1 MRIIPP
7 ELEIGPDEGFD
18 PKKDIFKR
26 AELGRGLT
34 NIVSAVAEPL
44 VIALDGQWGSGKT
57 TFLKMWAGELRKTCF
72 HVIYFDAFAN
82 DYAEDA
88 FTALAGKIIELVEE
102 AKKGKTPSGKKF
114 VERAV
119 DAGKIVLRSGL
130 KIGVKAATM
139 GALDAVDLKSLE
151 SDVATE
157 TSALADKYV
166 GELLTKQRE
175 KKATIAAF
183 RQALAELPAILTVDQ
198 PGSEQSEGTA
208 KPLVFII
215 DELDRCRPLF
225 ALEILERVK
234 HFFAVPGVHFVLGAN
249 LVQLQN
255 SVVVAYGPG
264 IDAHTY
270 LQKFIHLTVM
280 LDRSADYRS
289 ERVAKKYIEFLASQL
304 RFRPEDNR
312 TVELCMEL
320 IEYVAEERD
329 LSLRSIERV
338 FSTLAIALAVTDD
351 RSFRLPPVLAGLC
364 VLKVTHP
371 DLYRKAKKGSLTFA
385 DARQIFF
392 SREGKDEEE
401 KHRLQWSK
409 EWWQFCTGP
418 TMPEERVN
426 ELARS
431 SRAFRYS
438 LQREQIVAFTAN
450 HIIDRLV
457 PPSV

>member
-1 MRIIPP
+1 MRIFPP
-7 ELEIGPDEGFD
+7 ELEIGSNEGFD

-34 NIVSAVAEPL
+34 NIVSTVAESL
-44 VIALDGQWGSGKT
+44 VIALDAQWGSGKT
-57 TFLKMWAGELRKTCF
+57 TFLKMWAGELRKAGIP
-72 HVIYFDAFAN
+72 VIYFDAFAN

-88 FTALAGKIIELVEE
+88 FTALAGEIVELVEE

-114 VERAV
+114 LERAV

-139 GALDAVDLKSLE
+139 GALDAADLKTLE
-151 SDVATE
+151 SDVASE

-183 RQALAELPAILTVDQ
+183 RQALAELPTFLTTDQ
-198 PGSEQSEGTA
+198 LGSEQPESEA
-208 KPLVFII
+208 KPLIFII

-234 HFFAVPGVHFVLGAN
+234 HFFAVPSVHFVLGVN
-249 LVQLQN
+249 LAQLQN
-255 SVVVAYGPG
+255 SVVVAYGQG

-270 LQKFIHLTVM
+270 LQKFIHLTVV
-280 LDRSADYRS
+280 LDRGADYRS
-289 ERVAKKYIEFLASQL
+289 ERVSKKYIDFLASQL

-320 IEYVAEERD
+320 IEYVADERD
-329 LSLRSIERV
+329 LSLRTIERV
-338 FSTLAIALAVTDD
+338 FSALAIALAVTDD

-364 VLKVTHP
+364 VLKVICP
-371 DLYRKAKKGSLTFA
+371 DLFRKAKKGSLTFV
-385 DARQIFF
+385 DVQEVFF
-392 SREGKDEEE
+392 SREGEDE

-409 EWWQFCTGP
+409 DWWQFCTDP
-418 TMPEERVN
+418 TMPQERVN
-426 ELARS
+426 ELARNS
-431 SRAFRYS
+431 GVFRYS
-438 LQREQIVAFTAN
+438 LEREKIVAFTAN
-450 HIIDRLV
+450 HIIDRFV
-457 PPSV
+457 PSSV